1 MRVSSTEEDYLT
13 MRTSNSF
20 GLSVLVG
27 PNRVRTDRFRLR
39 VRKGVAVLPFHPLVR
54 FSAISDLNRQR
65 QRTLQKRLTQLYGPA
80 VCCKPNVSD
89 GGGWSCASVSG
100 P

>member
-1 MRVSSTEEDYLT
+1 MSPTEEDRLT

-27 PNRVRTDRFRLR
+27 RNRVRTDRFRLR

-65 QRTLQKRLTQLYGPA
+65 QRTLQQRLTR
-80 VCCKPNVSD
+80 
-89 GGGWSCASVSG
+89 SG
-100 P
+100 SRAALLDHLVGEGE